1 LLLGA
6 ALAFFFD
13 RQNGPARRKALVK
26 RLAGLRQRA
35 SQPDLSTELSEQAHT
50 AGAAQ

>member
-1 LLLGA
+1 MLLGA

-13 RQNGPARRKALVK
+13 RQNGSARRKALAD

-35 SQPDLSTELSEQAHT
+35 SQSDLSSELSEQAHT